1 MTTITRLVF
10 PDQTNHHGTLF
21 GSEALSMMASAAAIC
36 ATRRARNPV
45 VLANSGSIDFIA
57 PVPAG
62 SIVEATAGIQAVG
75 HT

>member
-1 MTTITRLVF
+1 
-10 PDQTNHHGTLF
+10 
-21 GSEALSMMASAAAIC
+21 MMAPAAAIC

-62 SIVEATAGIQAVG
+62 SIVEATAGIEAVG
-75 HT
+75 RT